1 MSGPLSVAFAYW
13 RRLADMDCLWVP
25 GLSLSCKDSSS
36 GGEML
41 VMERTEKRETKA
53 AVTDEQKAEKQL
65 ILIEQTPLEEA
76 WENAL
81 EILEKQLGVA
91 TVNSWLK
98 PLRLMGCENGILTL
112 HAPTKFIA
120 DWVES
125 RYQQKIASVW
135 QSLGY
140 EMSAIWIENG
150 A

>member
-1 MSGPLSVAFAYW
+1 
-13 RRLADMDCLWVP
+13 
-25 GLSLSCKDSSS
+25 
-36 GGEML
+36 
-41 VMERTEKRETKA
+41 MERTEKRETKA
-53 AVTDEQKAEKQL
+53 AMTDGPKTDKQL

-81 EILEKQLGVA
+81 EILGKQLGVA

-98 PLRLMGCENGILTL
+98 PLHLTGFENGILTL

-140 EMSAIWIENG
+140 EVSAIWIENG
-150 A
+150 ARKLASAQ